1 MSIIRFIFLY
11 SLLNRINLEKK
22 LDELI
27 YDYIWS
33 VLQEKKRGV
42 ARNQWVT
49 FSLRKGPRKYF
60 LRREFKNMITQK
72 QKLRIRKEFSTKK
85 PTVWIGKNG
94 ITEEFIGN
102 LLKQFEKNEVVKI
115 KILKS
120 FLKTNSA
127 IEIADKIIKQ
137 TDSILIE
144 IRGHSFILFRK
155 RKT

>member
-1 MSIIRFIFLY
+1 
-11 SLLNRINLEKK
+11 
-22 LDELI
+22 
-27 YDYIWS
+27 
-33 VLQEKKRGV
+33 
-42 ARNQWVT
+42 
-49 FSLRKGPRKYF
+49 
-60 LRREFKNMITQK
+60 MITKK
-72 QKLRIRKEFSTKK
+72 QRLRIRKEFSTKK

-120 FLKTNSA
+120 FLKTHSV
-127 IEIADKIIKQ
+127 IEITEKIIKQ

>member
-1 MSIIRFIFLY
+1 
-11 SLLNRINLEKK
+11 
-22 LDELI
+22 
-27 YDYIWS
+27 
-33 VLQEKKRGV
+33 
-42 ARNQWVT
+42 
-49 FSLRKGPRKYF
+49 
-60 LRREFKNMITQK
+60 MITQK

-94 ITEEFIGN
+94 TTEEFIGN

-120 FLKTNSA
+120 FLKTHSV
-127 IEIADKIIKQ
+127 IEIAEKIIKQ